1 MNVIDLS
8 FNPAGDEEPLWEM
21 RQRQS
26 KEQAKLLE
34 LQLIKQ
40 NKKIIND
47 SIKKKKNLL
56 VTNLSSDFG
65 VILDSDNNTRMGTR
79 TRERNNNS
87 NSNSNSNSP
96 TPSLQPR

>member
-1 MNVIDLS
+1 MNVIYLS

-47 SIKKKKNLL
+47 SIKKKKNVL
-56 VTNLSSDFG
+56 TNLSSDFG
-65 VILDSDNNTRMGTR
+65 IILDSDNNTRMGTR